1 MVTFSKLGKMGG
13 LGNQL
18 FQIAS
23 TIGIAKKNDM
33 PYGFYFW
40 GEYQK
45 YFCNRLPT
53 VKNVD
58 RITTLIHN
66 GNFYKEFKLNPKSNY
81 DLQGYFQSWKYF
93 NDYRELLLRYFC
105 IDIPS
110 WVNLENKE
118 YVSIH
123 IRRGDYINLSH
134 IHTNLSETDYY
145 QKAINYFDS
154 NQKFLIYSDDIK
166 WCKENFKGQNFT
178 YVEGS
183 ETDIQELHGMSTCS
197 SNIIANSSFSWWAAY
212 LNLNPDKIVI
222 APKKYLMIDDV
233 IEDRILKEWILL

>member
-1 MVTFSKLGKMGG
+1 MITFSKLGQYGG

-23 TIGIAKKNDM
+23 TIGIAKNNNV
-33 PYGFYFW
+33 PFGFPFWKDYQEYFA
-40 GEYQK
+40 
-45 YFCNRLPT
+45 NRLPILT
-53 VKNVD
+53 NVN
-58 RITTLIHN
+58 RVITIIHN
-66 GNFYKEFKLNPKSNY
+66 GNFYKEFKLNPKVNY

-93 NDYRELLLRYFC
+93 EHCKDTVDRFFY

-110 WVNLENKE
+110 WVTSQNKE

-123 IRRGDYINLSH
+123 IRRGDYIHLSH

-145 QKAINYFDS
+145 RKAISYFDS
-154 NQKFLIYSDDIK
+154 NQKFQVYSDDID

-178 YVEGS
+178 YVEI
-183 ETDIQELHGMSTCS
+183 DKDVKDLHSMSTCS

-212 LNLNPDKIVI
+212 LNRTPDKVVI
-222 APKKYLMIDDV
+222 APQRYLMVDDK
-233 IEDRILKEWILL
+233 IEDRIPKEWLLL